1 MSDYA
6 HGKTDEYIAE
16 LEKKLQKEY
25 SQAYKETRQK
35 LEKYLADFKRKDEK
49 KKSLVDNGKLSQ
61 AEYLEWRKNQILVS
75 KRWLKMA
82 ETLAQDMTKANVTAI
97 EIANGKMADAFAL
110 NANYAAYDVENNYR
124 TDFGFTLY
132 DKDTVNRLVSENP
145 DLLPAPSVDIPKDLR
160 WNKQKITSVITQA
173 VLQGKSIPDISKDM
187 QTVAAMNKVSAV
199 RTARTAMTAAEN
211 SGRQVV
217 YERAANMGIK
227 VKKEWIATL
236 DGRTRHSHGMAD
248 GQRVEINGKFSVGSS
263 KLRYPGDPQGAPEEV
278 YNCRCTMATV
288 EPPEI
293 LQGEEPRMTYQEW
306 VKTKEGQE
314 ATKGKYTEKAL
325 DNGGEGGIIDV
336 ITVPV
341 PEFTDNKAYNE
352 ILTDL
357 KNYQIEY
364 TPVTRSESER
374 NEKDIITKICGGD
387 ETKGSC
393 ASVAFAYIGNKYG
406 LDVLDFRGGNSL
418 EFFASQTNL
427 WRIRDLPGIKSII
440 ARDKKE
446 TKAAR
451 AVLDKLELNKEY
463 YFVTGKHAAIVRR
476 TEDNW
481 EYLELQ
487 SPTKSGWTSFSA
499 YGSRLETL
507 YKRFGCRKTVD
518 RRFGKVWEQE
528 AFAMEV
534 DSFKNNKDFEYI
546 LGYLNTA
553 KGNEQKGDDG
563 YIK

>member
-248 GQRVEINGKFSVGSS
+248 GQQVEINGKFSVGNS

-325 DNGGEGGIIDV
+325 DNGGEGGIIREE
-336 ITVPV
+336 PH
-341 PEFTDNKAYNE
+341 EFSEQAKIIIERCEKLEKIEHIAVKKLATCLSSDE
-352 ILTDL
+352 IW
-357 KNYQIEY
+357 K
-364 TPVTRSESER
+364 
-374 NEKDIITKICGGD
+374 KISGGD
-387 ETKGSC
+387 KTKGSC

-418 EFFASQTNL
+418 EFFASRTDL
-427 WRIRDLPGIKSII
+427 WLIRDLPGIKSII

-487 SPTKSGWTSFSA
+487 SPTESGWTSFSA

-518 RRFGKVWEQE
+518 RRFGRVWEQE